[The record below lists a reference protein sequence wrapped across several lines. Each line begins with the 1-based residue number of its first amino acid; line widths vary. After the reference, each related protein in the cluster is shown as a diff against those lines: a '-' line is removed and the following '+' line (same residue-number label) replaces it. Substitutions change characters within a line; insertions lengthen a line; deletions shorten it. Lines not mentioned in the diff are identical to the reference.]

1 MKLKE
6 YKVKHQE
13 VKLLIINHNQDDCI
27 VIDGIKDEYLNYE
40 VMETTEEDNVLEIWI
55 MEV

>member
-6 YKVKHQE
+6 LKVKHQE
-13 VKLLIINHNQDDCI
+13 VKLLIIDSNQDDCI
-27 VIDGIKDEYLNYE
+27 MVDGIKDEYLNYE

>member
-6 YKVKHQE
+6 LKVKHQE
-13 VKLLIINHNQDDCI
+13 VKLLIIDHNQDDCI
-27 VIDGIKDEYLNYE
+27 MVDGIKDEYLSYE